1 MIMAAALLF
10 AYVSSDLYVT
20 QTLGELILKHPV
32 GKRGILIL
40 IYVLLV
46 ILAHFIP
53 PAAVIL
59 MVAPLLIPEIT
70 GLGFDPIWF
79 AVIMTANLEIGLV
92 TPPAG

>member
-1 MIMAAALLF
+1 M
-10 AYVSSDLYVT
+10 
-20 QTLGELILKHPV
+20 KHPV
-32 GKRGILIL
+32 GKRGILIR

-59 MVAPLLIPEIT
+59 MVAPLLILVIK

-79 AVIMTANLEIGLV
+79 AVIMTVNLEIGLV
-92 TPPAG
+92 TPPVGLNLYIVKNSVPDGSMSRI